1 MKEEQLSKERVKE
14 LLEAE
19 AKLERHK
26 ATMKKSHLKR
36 NARIA
41 IILRKAEE
49 AGIVATEAEIDQ
61 YLAEKK

>member
-1 MKEEQLSKERVKE
+1 MKDELSKERVKE
-14 LLEAE
+14 LLEKE

-41 IILRKAEE
+41 IILEKAEK
-49 AGIVATEAEIDQ
+49 AGIVATKDEIDE
-61 YLAEKK
+61 YLAKE